1 VYLRLAGLALFAT
14 AFTHSALSAQV
25 SCRTDEPR
33 ASHVVHDVQAQLQG
47 DSTGLGALGLPVRPQ
62 QVVLVQD
69 DSVCWA
75 AIYAQTH
82 LAEPR
87 RDAAIYL
94 VRVDTAV
101 YAIVWPDAPGVL
113 RFTSRDFKTLVE
125 VQ

>member
-1 VYLRLAGLALFAT
+1 MHLRLAGLVLYAT
-14 AFTHSALSAQV
+14 ARASSALSAQV

-33 ASHVVHDVQAQLQG
+33 ASQVVHLVQDQLHG
-47 DSTGLGALGLPVRPQ
+47 DSTRLRALGLPIRPQ
-62 QVVLVQD
+62 QVALVQD

-75 AIYAQTH
+75 AIHAQTH

-94 VRVDTAV
+94 VQVDTAV

-113 RFTSRDFKTLVE
+113 RFTRRNFATVVE
-125 VQ
+125 LQ